1 MPRSQETYKSE
12 IVKDYLIKYPK
23 ISSMSLARM
32 LNRDY
37 PIDFKV
43 IETARSTV
51 RRLRNELKT
60 RPNQDPIAHRTNEEK
75 KQAMRRFE
83 LPESDYEEQQ
93 DFIVPGRRGFIMSDI
108 HLPYQDN
115 QALDTAINK
124 GIDFNP
130 DFVYLN
136 GDILDMY
143 QSSLFIK
150 DRRKRDLAGELEIGR
165 QFLSTLKETFNCPIY
180 YKMGNH
186 EDRWMI
192 FLMRSAPELLG
203 IPEFDLSVLLRFGEY
218 GVQKV
223 ESRQKAMIGKLPIIH
238 GHEFGHSV
246 FSPVN
251 PARGL
256 YMRAK
261 DSSVV
266 GHHHRVSEHTE
277 KDIHGDISTTW
288 SMGCLC
294 GLQAEYLPFNNWSH
308 GFATVVVDES
318 GNYEFRNYRIIDG
331 IVR

>member
-1 MPRSQETYKSE
+1 MQKNRETYKAD
-12 IVKDYLIKYPK
+12 IVRDYLHKYPK
-23 ISSMSLARM
+23 ATSIGLARKISQE
-32 LNRDY
+32 N
-37 PIDFKV
+37 PIDFKFV
-43 IETARSTV
+43 ESARSMI
-51 RRLRNELKT
+51 RRIRDEIKT
-60 RPNQDPIAHRTNEEK
+60 EPNQNPTAVRTKEERML
-75 KQAMRRFE
+75 AMRKFA
-83 LPESDYEEQQ
+83 LPESDYEDQE
-93 DFIVPGRRGFIMSDI
+93 DFIVPGKRGFLMSDI

-115 QALDTAINK
+115 TALETAINK

-143 QSSLFIK
+143 QSSRFIK

-165 QFLSTLKETFNCPIY
+165 NFLAMLQDTFKCPIY

-192 FLMRSAPELLG
+192 YLMRVAPELLG
-203 IPEFDLSVLLRFGEY
+203 IPEFDLAVLLRFGEY

-223 ESRQKAMIGKLPIIH
+223 ESRQKAMIGKLPVLH
-238 GHEFGHSV
+238 GHEFGQSV

-294 GLQAEYLPFNNWSH
+294 GLKAEYLPFNNWSH

-318 GNYEFRNYRIIDG
+318 KNYEFRNYRIIDG